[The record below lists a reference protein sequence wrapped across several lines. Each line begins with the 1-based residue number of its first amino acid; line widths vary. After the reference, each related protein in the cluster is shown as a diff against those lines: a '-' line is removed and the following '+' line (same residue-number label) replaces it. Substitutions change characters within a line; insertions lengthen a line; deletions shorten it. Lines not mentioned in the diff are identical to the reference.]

1 MQTSADQRYLET
13 SIATA
18 AKEDLIIKI
27 FDILIL
33 SSQQALEKLD
43 SEPGEIECIHRCLLR
58 AQRACCLLM
67 GSLDMQIGGELAH
80 NLFRIYEFWHHEL
93 VMTNMR
99 KDASRLAQILPAILD
114 FRDTWQQAITK
125 FKLMQRQ
132 NTAVGSAAADQRM
145 SSFAAVG

>member
-43 SEPGEIECIHRCLLR
+43 SEPGEIEGIHRCLLR

-67 GSLDMQIGGELAH
+67 GSLDMEIGGELAH

-99 KDASRLAQILPAILD
+99 KDASRLAQILPAMLD

-132 NTAVGSAAADQRM
+132 NTAVGSATADQRM

>member
-1 MQTSADQRYLET
+1 MQTSAEQRYLET
-13 SIATA
+13 SIATT

-33 SSQQALEKLD
+33 SSQQALEKLE
-43 SEPGEIECIHRCLLR
+43 SEPGEIESIHRCLLR

-67 GSLDMQIGGELAH
+67 GSLDMQIGGDLSV

-99 KDASRLAQILPAILD
+99 KDASRLTQILPAILD
-114 FRDTWQQAITK
+114 FRDTWQQAIGQ
-125 FKLMQRQ
+125 FKVMQRQ
-132 NTAVGSAAADQRM
+132 NTSAGAIAVAAGA